1 MRQVM
6 LSTVDNPFDPFT
18 EFDQWDTWDRQAG
31 YCSSA
36 FLARV
41 VRTSE
46 ELSEGDQMLAVER
59 AIDDIIKYDELE
71 VFIKLTRDIQITVRP
86 SELLPNAT
94 EA

>member
-18 EFDQWDTWDRQAG
+18 AFDSWDTWDRQAG
-31 YCSSA
+31 YCCTA

-41 VRTSE
+41 VKTSE

-59 AIDDIIKYDELE
+59 GIDEIVKYDELD
-71 VFIKLTRDIQITVRP
+71 VYIKLERDVAITIRP
-86 SELLPNAT
+86 SELIT
-94 EA
+94 DF

>member
-18 EFDQWDTWDRQAG
+18 EFSSWDTWDRQAG
-31 YCSSA
+31 YCCTA

-41 VRTSE
+41 VTTSE

-59 AIDDIIKYDELE
+59 GIDEIVKYDELE
-71 VFIKLTRDIQITVRP
+71 VYIKLERDVSVIVRP
-86 SELLPNAT
+86 SELIT
-94 EA
+94 DF

>member
-18 EFDQWDTWDRQAG
+18 DFESWDTWDRQAG
-31 YCSSA
+31 YCCTA

-46 ELSEGDQMLAVER
+46 ELPEGDQMLAVER
-59 AIDDIIKYDELE
+59 GIDEIVMYDELE
-71 VFIKLTRDIQITVRP
+71 VFIKLERDV
-86 SELLPNAT
+86 
-94 EA
+94 

>member
-18 EFDQWDTWDRQAG
+18 EFGSWDTWDRQAG
-31 YCSSA
+31 YCCTA

-41 VRTSE
+41 VKTSE

-59 AIDDIIKYDELE
+59 GIDEIVKYDELE
-71 VFIKLTRDIQITVRP
+71 VYIKLERDVTVIVRP
-86 SELLPNAT
+86 SELIT
-94 EA
+94 DF